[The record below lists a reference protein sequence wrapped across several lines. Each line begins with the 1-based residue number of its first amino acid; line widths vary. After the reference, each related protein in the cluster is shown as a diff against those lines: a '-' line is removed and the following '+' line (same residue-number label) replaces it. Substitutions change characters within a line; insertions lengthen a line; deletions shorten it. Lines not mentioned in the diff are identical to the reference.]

1 MDESIQKKK
10 TYKYSAIM
18 VEPRKHLA
26 YELVLRNFLEN
37 LNDDWGFHLFVGHDN
52 EDYVKTIVSR
62 IGDPRVCIHNIG
74 IPNLTNIEYSRL

>member
-10 TYKYSAIM
+10 TYKYRAIM

-52 EDYVKTIVSR
+52 EDYV
-62 IGDPRVCIHNIG
+62 
-74 IPNLTNIEYSRL
+74 